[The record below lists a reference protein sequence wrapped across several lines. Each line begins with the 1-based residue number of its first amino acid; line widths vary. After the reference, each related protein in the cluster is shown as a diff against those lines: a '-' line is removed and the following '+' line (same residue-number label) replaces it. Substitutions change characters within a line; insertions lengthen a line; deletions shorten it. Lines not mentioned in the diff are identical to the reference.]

1 MALVVWGARVNA
13 DQSTIVTAMGVT
25 GASVYLGTLAS
36 RRTATIKPAVGVMV
50 AGTILLTVAS
60 GAAGGKAHLAA
71 QFAVLI
77 ATTAVLTSGYAGIS
91 AIGRYL
97 TPTKGSIT

>member
-1 MALVVWGARVNA
+1 MNA
-13 DQSTIVTAMGVT
+13 DQSTIVTAMAVT
-25 GASVYLGTLAS
+25 GASAYLGSITKGHEV
-36 RRTATIKPAVGVMV
+36 TVKPAVGVMV
-50 AGTILLTVAS
+50 AGTILLVVAA
-60 GAAGGKAHLAA
+60 GGPGGKAHLAA